1 MKINNILAVLAAV
14 VITAIS
20 VPAFAAGD
28 IMLTLP
34 DKEGGPSV
42 LAAISNRAS
51 GKIFAKR
58 DISTKDL
65 STILWAATGRNR
77 EEKGWTIPL
86 AMGQA
91 PYVSVYALLKDGCYI
106 YDWDKNMLKLVSDR
120 KVLTKAGTQD
130 YVGTASLILVF
141 ATKGSGPRIESWA
154 DVAVGAMS
162 QNVYL
167 ASDALGMKTRY
178 VASFNKMTLIDA
190 LNIGPLSRIIAIMP
204 VGY

>member
-1 MKINNILAVLAAV
+1 MRTKNILAVIAAV
-14 VITAIS
+14 IIAALS
-20 VPAFAAGD
+20 APAFAAGD

-51 GKIFAKR
+51 AKIFARR
-58 DISTKDL
+58 DVSVKDL

-91 PYVSVYALLKDGCYI
+91 PYISVYVLMKDGCYI

-120 KVLTKAGTQD
+120 KVLTKAGTQEF
-130 YVGTASLILVF
+130 VGTAPIVLAF

-162 QNVYL
+162 QNVYF
-167 ASDALGMKTRY
+167 AAEALGMKTRY